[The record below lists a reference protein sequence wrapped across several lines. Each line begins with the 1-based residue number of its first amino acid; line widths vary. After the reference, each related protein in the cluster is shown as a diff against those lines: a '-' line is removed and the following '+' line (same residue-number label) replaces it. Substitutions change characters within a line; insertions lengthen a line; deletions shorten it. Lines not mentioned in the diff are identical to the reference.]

1 MDRPGA
7 SWVLAVFPF
16 CLGWHVHEY
25 VHWDKF
31 TELDSTALCIFC
43 VNVIFQFKLL
53 FLKKK
58 KSKKRRAGK
67 ESTCTCF
74 PVHAPR
80 EVHLGLC

>member
-1 MDRPGA
+1 M
-7 SWVLAVFPF
+7 LAVFPF
-16 CLGWHVHEY
+16 GLGWHMHEY

-53 FLKKK
+53 FLQKKK
-58 KSKKRRAGK
+58 KQSKKRRAGK
-67 ESTCTCF
+67 ESTCICF
-74 PVHAPR
+74 LVHAPR

>member
-16 CLGWHVHEY
+16 CLGWHMHEY

-31 TELDSTALCIFC
+31 TELDSPALCIFC

-53 FLKKK
+53 FFKTKQEEK
-58 KSKKRRAGK
+58 GWQGK
-67 ESTCTCF
+67 YLYMF
-74 PVHAPR
+74 PGSCP
-80 EVHLGLC
+80 